1 MTVTMAAEYIR
12 CRLIKLPPMSEKEEQ
27 EKWTD
32 SGVLFSVI
40 KQQTLLCKYSDTAAT
55 TPVLV
60 KHWTQKKQ
68 FDCKLPVSLS
78 KSLWNGF

>member
-40 KQQTLLCKYSDTAAT
+40 
-55 TPVLV
+55 
-60 KHWTQKKQ
+60 
-68 FDCKLPVSLS
+68 
-78 KSLWNGF
+78 